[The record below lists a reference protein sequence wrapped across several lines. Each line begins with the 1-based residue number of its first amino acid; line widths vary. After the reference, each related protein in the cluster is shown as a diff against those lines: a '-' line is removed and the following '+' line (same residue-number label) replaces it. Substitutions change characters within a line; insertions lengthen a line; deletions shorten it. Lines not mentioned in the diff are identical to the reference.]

1 MGSVRQEELPPRA
14 HTIIAPFSCQHF
26 LSVQQSWGRRRG
38 IKLYVITYLLCSASE
53 FSLPSHLFSSPL
65 FPLKEGSVA
74 AFAVLVLVVILV
86 IVVVAVF
93 LFFFPLGF
101 RCASGVSTPD
111 LSPDLLLLLPAFH
124 GVATG

>member
-38 IKLYVITYLLCSASE
+38 IKFYVITYFAALQDSVYHRLS
-53 FSLPSHLFSSPL
+53 FPPL

-74 AFAVLVLVVILV
+74 AFAIIVLVVIRLV
-86 IVVVAVF
+86 VVVVAVF
-93 LFFFPLGF
+93 FFFLSGF
-101 RCASGVSTPD
+101 SVRFRSQSVHMTLVLTSSCS
-111 LSPDLLLLLPAFH
+111 SPTF
-124 GVATG
+124 TG